1 MVELV
6 DVEEGARPDVVVH
19 VDVAAVDE
27 DGVVLVD
34 GEQRHR
40 GVLQHDVGVAVP
52 LVSAKEWKWLSLLQ
66 LNFVR
71 RIGNKFTGFG
81 DYAPMNSKI
90 FTNPGAKVS
99 CTLFM
104 CAFNL

>member
-19 VDVAAVDE
+19 VDVAAVHE

-52 LVSAKEWKWLSLLQ
+52 LMSAKEWEVFLVLAEVE
-66 LNFVR
+66 FCR
-71 RIGNKFTGFG
+71 RNWRSKFAG
-81 DYAPMNSKI
+81 
-90 FTNPGAKVS
+90 
-99 CTLFM
+99 
-104 CAFNL
+104 